1 MKRRV
6 LILQDHLRGGGTERQ
21 SIRLSR
27 ALIDNGWDAKL
38 IVGCSGGRLDPLAQQ
53 ELADHLY
60 FCGTTGSPLTSL
72 RALQQ
77 LRQLTANQPSVLIAM
92 GRWPNCLLGFCRRK
106 PDTRTIATVRT
117 SRPLPYLYRRSIRQ
131 ADAVLANSHWALQSA
146 LRTSRRTEDTNTA
159 VIHNA
164 LSRPELLQ
172 IDPSDKAA
180 AKRAIG
186 VDPTQKILLSVARM
200 DRGKGQGDLIRL
212 MARPSAHNRKLIL
225 LGEGPESEGLQAL
238 AHSLGVAKQVHFAGF
253 CEQSRI
259 YYAAA
264 DLFLSAS
271 GLDSLPNALIE
282 AQAAALPVIAYPTA
296 GIPEIVDDGQTGHL
310 VAQGDIAIMHRH
322 VENLLDHPSST
333 AIMGRAA
340 RKTMIE
346 KFDPQQQIKAYLSFI
361 EQL

>member
-27 ALIDNGWDAKL
+27 ALLDNDWGAKL

-92 GRWPNCLLGFCRRK
+92 GRWANCLLGFCRRK

-117 SRPLPYLYRRSIRQ
+117 SRPLPYLYRCSIRQ

-146 LRTSRRTEDTNTA
+146 LRTSRRSEDTNTA

-164 LSRPELLQ
+164 LSRPELLK
-172 IDPSDKAA
+172 INPSDKAA

-186 VDPTQKILLSVARM
+186 EDPTQKILLSVARL
-200 DRGKGQGDLIRL
+200 DPGKGQGDLIRL
-212 MARPSAHNRKLIL
+212 MARPSAHNCKLIL

-271 GLDSLPNALIE
+271 ALDSLPNALIE
-282 AQAAALPVIAYPTA
+282 AHAAALPVIAYPTG
-296 GIPEIVDDGQTGHL
+296 GIPEIVNEGQTGHL
-310 VAQGDIAIMHRH
+310 IEHGDIATMHQH
-322 VENLLDHPSST
+322 IQNLLSQPANIAS
-333 AIMGRAA
+333 MGQAA
-340 RKTMIE
+340 RQSAIE
-346 KFDPQQQIKAYLSFI
+346 KFDPLQQIETTLRFLQ
-361 EQL
+361 QL

>member
-27 ALIDNGWDAKL
+27 ALIDKGWDAKL

-60 FCGTTGSPLTSL
+60 FCGTTGSPMTSL
-72 RALQQ
+72 RSLQQ
-77 LRQLTANQPSVLIAM
+77 LQQLIANQPSVIIAM
-92 GRWPNCLLGFCRRK
+92 GRWANCLLGFCQRGS
-106 PDTRTIATVRT
+106 DTRTIATVRT

-146 LRTSRRTEDTNTA
+146 LHTSRRTQDTTTA

-172 IDPSDKAA
+172 IDPSDKVA

-186 VDPTQKILLSVARM
+186 LDPANKLLLSVARL
-200 DRGKGQGDLIRL
+200 DSGKGQGDLIRL
-212 MARPSAHNRKLIL
+212 MTLPSAHKRKLIL
-225 LGEGPESEGLQAL
+225 LGEGPESKRLQAL
-238 AHSLGVAKQVHFAGF
+238 AHSLGIAQDVNFAGF
-253 CEQSRI
+253 CENSRA

-264 DLFLSAS
+264 DLFVSAS
-271 GLDSLPNALIE
+271 ALDSLPNALIE
-282 AQAAALPVIAYPTA
+282 AHAAALPVIAYPTA

-310 VAQGDIAIMHRH
+310 VAHGDIATMHRQ
-322 VENLLDHPSST
+322 VENLLSHPSN
-333 AIMGRAA
+333 AAAMACAA
-340 RKTMIE
+340 RQSAIE
-346 KFDPQQQIKAYLSFI
+346 HFDPRQQIEITIRFI
-361 EQL
+361 QQL